1 MRARTVRL
9 RLARYDKWYLKA
21 MAVSVPILLLV
32 AVVLA
37 SYITVQMLSPRGVT
51 PSTVGSLL
59 RPVAQACA
67 TTTTDSN
74 SS

>member
-1 MRARTVRL
+1 
-9 RLARYDKWYLKA
+9 

-37 SYITVQMLSPRGVT
+37 SFIAVQVLNPRGVT

-67 TTTTDSN
+67 TTATGGN